1 MYSPSGGPNMITF
14 GCYADARDFI
24 NTRRARRLGHNTN
37 IRDYPELGEL
47 IGITYHYTDVVTY
60 RPGSVQLNSGGWM
73 TYTTKDRINSFL
85 PSGQWDATRGQ
96 WFGLRASVWA
106 QVGRWYLTTHD
117 ANTREERTY
126 DFADGITLHD
136 SGKVTLGHAGPAAP
150 IADPDEDKRAY
161 NRERYAERRDA
172 RARLRVRPGARELA
186 PFGGLAC
193 GS

>member
-1 MYSPSGGPNMITF
+1 MITF
-14 GCYADARDFI
+14 GCYTEARNFLDS
-24 NTRRARRLGHNTN
+24 RRARRLGHNTH
-37 IRDYPELGEL
+37 IRDYPELGEI

-60 RPGSVQLNSGGWM
+60 RPGSVQLNSGGWL

-126 DFADGITLHD
+126 DFTDGITLHD
-136 SGKVTLGHAGPAAP
+136 SGRVTLSSVPAGPSAP
-150 IADPDEDKRAY
+150 IADPDADKREY

-172 RARLRVRPGARELA
+172 RARLEARRELA
-186 PFGGLAC
+186 GGVAC
-193 GS
+193 GL